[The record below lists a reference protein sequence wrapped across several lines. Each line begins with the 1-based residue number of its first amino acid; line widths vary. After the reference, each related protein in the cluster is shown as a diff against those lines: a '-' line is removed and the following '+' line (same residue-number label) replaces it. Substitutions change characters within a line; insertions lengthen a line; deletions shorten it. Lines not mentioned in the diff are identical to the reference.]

1 MEALMPKRAQP
12 RWGRLG
18 MVCVRGFGQADDQM
32 VDRGIILLENGRG
45 DRGCLLTDKQFD
57 RLVAHLDFP
66 GVPIFPD
73 QVRSKLDFI
82 REFVLK
88 GLLQD
93 AQVPTQC
100 ERNAALGVIGRRI
113 EGFLIAISALGQ
125 LPDWELV
132 EIATNEAPSPVRVF
146 TTLPHRLHDLASMA
160 RAASRS
166 TPSDGSRATDLV
178 KLSTRASHL
187 ADALFF
193 LDFAS
198 QNDVLECLSRKND
211 YAMDSLAEVVSSTKR
226 LALVVDE
233 VRKTG
238 RKSGGPR
245 PFKDL
250 RQAIFWLGELF
261 EACGGRFTH
270 TPRQKTKYDGV
281 SRSAAGLFIGK
292 FLQMCDEKLTPQAIS
307 DATAEVIHKCNKAGC
322 DKLARGGSF

>member
-1 MEALMPKRAQP
+1 MPKCVRP
-12 RWGRLG
+12 KWGRLG
-18 MVCVRGFGQADDQM
+18 MVCVRGFGQTDDQM
-32 VDRGIILLENGRG
+32 VDRGIIPLENGRG
-45 DRGCLLTDKQFD
+45 DRGCLLTNKQFD

-82 REFVLK
+82 REFVLQ

-93 AQVPTQC
+93 AQVPTQR
-100 ERNAALGVIGRRI
+100 ERNAALAVVGKRI
-113 EGFLIAISALGQ
+113 EGFLTAISALGR
-125 LPDWELV
+125 LPNWDLV
-132 EIATNEAPSPVRVF
+132 EIAPNEAPSPVRVF
-146 TTLPHRLHDLASMA
+146 TILPHRLRDLASMA
-160 RAASRS
+160 RAASRR
-166 TPSDGSRATDLV
+166 TPSDGSRPTDLV
-178 KLSTRASHL
+178 KLSTGASHL

-198 QNDVLECLSRKND
+198 QNDLIERLSCKND
-211 YAMDSLAEVVSSTKR
+211 YAMDSLAEVVGSTTR

-233 VRKTG
+233 VRDNG

-270 TPRQKTKYDGV
+270 TPREKTKYDGE
-281 SRSAAGLFIGK
+281 SRSAAGLFIRK

-307 DATAEVIHKCNKAGC
+307 DATAEVIHKCNKASR
-322 DKLARGGSF
+322 DKMAQGGSF

>member
-1 MEALMPKRAQP
+1 MPKCVRP

-18 MVCVRGFGQADDQM
+18 MVCVRGFGQTDDQM
-32 VDRGIILLENGRG
+32 ADRGIIPGVNGRG

-57 RLVAHLDFP
+57 KLVAHLDFP
-66 GVPIFPD
+66 SVPILPD

-93 AQVPTQC
+93 AQVPAQR
-100 ERNAALGVIGRRI
+100 ERNAALAFVGRCI
-113 EGFLIAISALGQ
+113 EAFLTAISGVGP
-125 LPDWELV
+125 LPDWHLAEL
-132 EIATNEAPSPVRVF
+132 ARSDAPSPVRVF

-160 RAASRS
+160 RATSRR
-166 TPSDGSRATDLV
+166 TPSDGRRATDLV
-178 KLSTRASHL
+178 KLSTGASYL

-198 QNDVLECLSRKND
+198 QNDVLKRLPCTND
-211 YAMDSLAEVVSSTKR
+211 YAMDSLAEVVCLTTR
-226 LALVVDE
+226 LGLVVDE
-233 VRKTG
+233 VRDTG

-250 RQAIFWLGELF
+250 RQAIFWLGQLF

-270 TPRQKTKYDGV
+270 TPRQKTKYDGEPH
-281 SRSAAGLFIGK
+281 SAAGLFIRE
-292 FLQMCDEKLTPQAIS
+292 FLQMCDEKFTPQTIS
-307 DATAEVIHKCNKAGC
+307 DAMAEVIHKCNKASR
-322 DKLARGGSF
+322 DELARGGSF

>member
-1 MEALMPKRAQP
+1 
-12 RWGRLG
+12 
-18 MVCVRGFGQADDQM
+18 M
-32 VDRGIILLENGRG
+32 VDRGIIPGENGPG
-45 DRGCLLTDKQFD
+45 DRGCLLTEKQFAI
-57 RLVAHLDFP
+57 LVPHLKFS
-66 GVPIFPD
+66 GVSILPD
-73 QVRSKLDFI
+73 QVRSQLEFV
-82 REFVLK
+82 REIVLK

-93 AQVPTQC
+93 AQTPMQR
-100 ERNAALGVIGRRI
+100 ERNAALAALGKRI
-113 EGFLIAISALGQ
+113 EAFLTAISAVGP
-125 LPDWELV
+125 LPDCDLFEITGDEL
-132 EIATNEAPSPVRVF
+132 SPVQVF

-178 KLSTRASHL
+178 KLSTRANHL

-198 QNDVLECLSRKND
+198 QNDVLERLSRKND
-211 YAMDSLAEVVSSTKR
+211 YSMDSLAEVVGSTKR

-233 VRKTG
+233 VRETG
-238 RKSGGPR
+238 RKSEGPR

-270 TPRQKTKYDGV
+270 TPRQKTKYDGEP
-281 SRSAAGLFIGK
+281 RSAAGLFIRE

-307 DATAEVIHKCNKAGC
+307 DATAEVIHKCNKATR